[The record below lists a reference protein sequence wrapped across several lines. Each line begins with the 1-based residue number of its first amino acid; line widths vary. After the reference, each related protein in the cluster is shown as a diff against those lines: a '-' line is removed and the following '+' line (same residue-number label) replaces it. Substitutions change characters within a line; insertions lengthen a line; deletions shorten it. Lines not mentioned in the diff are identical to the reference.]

1 MKALVLGIGLQGKAV
16 VHDLDKS
23 SLITE
28 IVAAD
33 TELAEAERYLMR
45 SDVKKAKA
53 AVFDASDE
61 NQLKRIIS
69 ETNPDVVICMLP
81 ASFGYAT
88 AKAAIAAGKPFVST
102 SYTGQIAELA
112 EKAKQ
117 KEIAVL
123 PEMGLDPGI
132 DLILGKMAI
141 EALDEIHGLYSY
153 GSGVPEPPCAD
164 DNPLKYK
171 ITWTFDGVLLSYK
184 RPARLLKDGKTIS
197 IAPEDIF
204 KKENLHM
211 VDIPDLGRMEAYP
224 NGDAIS
230 FIKAFGLNHRVTHMG
245 RFAMRWPGHCD
256 FWRIMSTMGFLDDQP
271 VLIDGIEVSPFKFVS
286 AHLSPYLQYQ
296 KNERDVVI
304 LRIHAWG
311 LKHGRQT
318 NVIYDLVDYRDLET
332 GFFAMNRTVGF
343 TASIAAQMLLDGT
356 ITETGILSP
365 IRHVP
370 SLPFIDELKKRNIEI
385 IQRVNGNSSSDDTGQ
400 EAPK

>member
-23 SLITE
+23 RLITE
-28 IVAAD
+28 IIAAD
-33 TELAEAERYLMR
+33 RELVEVEQYLIR
-45 SDVKKAKA
+45 SGVKKAKA
-53 AVFDASDE
+53 ASFDASDE
-61 NQLKRIIS
+61 SQLQQIIS
-69 ETNPDVVICMLP
+69 ETNPDIVVCMLP

-88 AKAAIAAGKPFVST
+88 ANAAIDAGKPFVST
-102 SYTGQIAELA
+102 SYTGRIAELA

-117 KEIAVL
+117 KKVAVL

-153 GSGVPEPPCAD
+153 GSGVPEPACAD

-184 RPARLLKDGKTIS
+184 RPARLLKDGKEIS

-204 KKENLHM
+204 NEENIHM
-211 VDIPDLGRMEAYP
+211 VDIPGLGRMEAYP

-230 FIKAFGLNHRVTHMG
+230 FIKAFDLNHSVTHMG
-245 RFAMRWPGHCD
+245 RFAMRWPGHCN
-256 FWRIMSTMGFLDDQP
+256 FWRIMSMMGFLDDQP
-271 VLIDGIEVSPFKFVS
+271 AMIDGVEVSPFKFVS
-286 AHLSPYLQYQ
+286 AHLSRQLQYR
-296 KNERDVVI
+296 KNERDVVV
-304 LRIHAWG
+304 LRIHSWG
-311 LKHGRQT
+311 LKHGRRT
-318 NVIYDLVDYRDLET
+318 NVFYDLIDYRDLET

-356 ITETGILSP
+356 ITETGLLSP

-370 SLPFIDELKKRNIEI
+370 PQTLIQELEQRNIM
-385 IQRVNGNSSSDDTGQ
+385 IQYREEG
-400 EAPK
+400 

>member
-16 VHDLDKS
+16 VHDLAKS

-33 TELAEAERYLMR
+33 TELAEVERYLMR

-53 AVFDASDE
+53 AAFNASDE
-61 NQLKRIIS
+61 DQLKRMIS
-69 ETNPDVVICMLP
+69 ETNPDVVVCMLP

-88 AKAAIAAGKPFVST
+88 ANAAIDAGKPFIST

-117 KEIAVL
+117 KKVAVL

-132 DLILGKMAI
+132 DLVLGKMAI

-164 DNPLKYK
+164 NNPLKYK

-184 RPARLLKDGKTIS
+184 RPARLLKDGKEIS

-204 KKENLHM
+204 NEENIHM
-211 VDIPDLGRMEAYP
+211 VDMPGLGRMEAYP

-230 FIKAFGLNHRVTHMG
+230 FIKAFGLNQR
-245 RFAMRWPGHCD
+245 CD
-256 FWRIMSTMGFLDDQP
+256 AYGAFC
-271 VLIDGIEVSPFKFVS
+271 
-286 AHLSPYLQYQ
+286 
-296 KNERDVVI
+296 
-304 LRIHAWG
+304 HALAG
-311 LKHGRQT
+311 AL
-318 NVIYDLVDYRDLET
+318 
-332 GFFAMNRTVGF
+332 
-343 TASIAAQMLLDGT
+343 
-356 ITETGILSP
+356 
-365 IRHVP
+365 
-370 SLPFIDELKKRNIEI
+370 
-385 IQRVNGNSSSDDTGQ
+385 
-400 EAPK
+400 